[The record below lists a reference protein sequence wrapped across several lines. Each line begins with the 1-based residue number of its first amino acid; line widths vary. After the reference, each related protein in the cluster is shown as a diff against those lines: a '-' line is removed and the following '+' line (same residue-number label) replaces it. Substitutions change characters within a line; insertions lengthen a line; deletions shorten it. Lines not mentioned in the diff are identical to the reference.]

1 MIQSLES
8 LLAGHR
14 FFEGLDPRYIS
25 LIAGCG
31 TNVHF
36 DAGQYVFHEGEP
48 ADRFYIIRHGKVAL
62 ETFVPERG
70 PYVIETI
77 GEGDVLGWS
86 WLFPPYRWYFDA
98 RALELMRAVALDG
111 DCLRRKCEVDCR
123 FGYEITSR
131 FAEIIVQRLRATR
144 LQLLDVYDR
153 VAARQRLSS

>member
-8 LLAGHR
+8 LLTGHR

-98 RALELMRAVALDG
+98 RALELVRAVALDG
-111 DCLRRKCEVDCR
+111 DCLRGKCEVDYR
-123 FGYEITSR
+123 FGYELTSR
-131 FAEIIVQRLRATR
+131 FAEIIVERLRATR

-153 VAARQRLSS
+153 VAAR

>member
-14 FFEGLDPRYIS
+14 FFEGLDRRYIS

-36 DAGQYVFHEGEP
+36 EAGQYVFHEGEP
-48 ADRFYIIRHGKVAL
+48 ADRFYVIRQGKVAL
-62 ETFVPERG
+62 ETFIPERG

-77 GEGDVLGWS
+77 GTGDVLGWS

-111 DCLRRKCEVDCR
+111 ECLRGKCEVDYR
-123 FGYEITSR
+123 FGYELTSR
-131 FAEIIVQRLRATR
+131 FAEIIVERLRATR

-153 VAARQRLSS
+153 VAAR